1 MILVGSTNAL
11 RIVRVCFVVNCI
23 TVILSLS
30 FLLVLDTIRSG
41 CHVVDSISTFVAFW
55 RLSLLRASLTRPT
68 DRVTEHSKF
77 KAPDEQISFIQKR
90 IELYQKPST
99 VSMFSSALAEL
110 YLRVYAKTPFIIHQI
125 APNDALHSYQP

>member
-11 RIVRVCFVVNCI
+11 RIVRVCFVINFI
-23 TVILSLS
+23 PVILSLS
-30 FLLVLDTIRSG
+30 FLLILDTIRSG
-41 CHVVDSISTFVAFW
+41 CHVVDIISTFVAFC

-90 IELYQKPST
+90 IELYPKAFNRKYFWRNFTLRCTPKP
-99 VSMFSSALAEL
+99 LI
-110 YLRVYAKTPFIIHQI
+110 IIHQI